1 MVIRGLATLAAMLCL
16 SVSEGEQARIP
27 VESGSVCCFAQ
38 ALEEEDAQG
47 IWLVDIPEAGSL
59 MLGQRQLRPGDV
71 LTLEQARQMTFHPGQ
86 PDTALETALVYLP
99 VSAGETGEAV
109 QVQLSVRGK
118 LQQPPIAQDFAL
130 ETYENLSVTEK
141 FKASDPEGE
150 PLTYAIVRQS
160 RRGTVT
166 LGEDGSFTY
175 TPKKNKVG
183 VDSFTYTATDASGKC
198 SREATVTVTILKSKG
213 EKPYADTLGQP
224 CRFAAEW
231 MKNTGIF
238 VGEQV
243 SENPCF
249 DGQRPVSRGQ
259 FLAMLA
265 KTLQLPEPQQQ
276 WLPEGDQEVASW
288 LKPYLAAAHRAG
300 LTAALQPGASL
311 EEPITQAEAE
321 AMVQLALDLPR
332 EAIPTWAQL
341 LPETDGQQPV
351 SRAQAAM
358 LLYQTHKLLELAPGM
373 RAIRSA
379 AAQS

>member
-1 MVIRGLATLAAMLCL
+1 MVIRGLAALAAMLSL
-16 SVSEGEQARIP
+16 SFSGGADRGIP
-27 VESGSVCCFAQ
+27 VETGSVYCFAQ
-38 ALEEEDAQG
+38 EMEREDAQG
-47 IWLVDIPEAGSL
+47 IWLVRTPEGGSL
-59 MLGQRQLRPGDV
+59 MLGQRRLCPGDV
-71 LTLEQARQMTFHPGQ
+71 LTLEQARQMTFHPGET
-86 PDTALETALVYLP
+86 DTAQETALVYLP
-99 VSAGETGEAV
+99 VSAGKTEAAV

-141 FKASDPEGE
+141 FKATDPENE

-213 EKPYADTLGQP
+213 GKPYVDTLGQP

-238 VGEQV
+238 AGEQV
-243 SENPCF
+243 SDSPCF
-249 DGQRPVSRGQ
+249 DAQRPVSRGQ
-259 FLAMLA
+259 FLAMLSR
-265 KTLQLPEPQQQ
+265 TLQLPEPQQQ
-276 WLPEGDQEVASW
+276 WLPEDGREVASW

-300 LTAALQPGASL
+300 LTAALRPGGSL
-311 EEPITQAEAE
+311 EEPITQAEAD
-321 AMVQLALDLPR
+321 AMVQLALDLPQ
-332 EAIPTWAQL
+332 EVIPAWAQL
-341 LPETDGQQPV
+341 LQEDDGGRALT
-351 SRAQAAM
+351 RAQAAM
-358 LLYQTHKLLELAPGM
+358 LLYETHKLMDFAPGM